1 MSPCSELLYF
11 GQIAIGAGGRLSKA
25 DTLAL
30 ASTNLEKLLG
40 GKGTSDSV
48 HDLVATKGGDLLDFK
63 SKIVS
68 VISSRR
74 GLVDLF

>member
-1 MSPCSELLYF
+1 MSRCSELF
-11 GQIAIGAGGRLSKA
+11 SFPQIAIGSDGRLSKA

-40 GKGTSDSV
+40 GKGTSESA
-48 HDLVATKGGDLLDFK
+48 HDLVATKGGDLLDFE
-63 SKIVS
+63 SKIVA
-68 VISSRR
+68 VISCRR